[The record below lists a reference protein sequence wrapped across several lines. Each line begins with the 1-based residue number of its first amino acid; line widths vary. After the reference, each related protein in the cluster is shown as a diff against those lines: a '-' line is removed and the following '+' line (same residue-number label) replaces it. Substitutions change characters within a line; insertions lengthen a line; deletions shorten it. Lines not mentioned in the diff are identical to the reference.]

1 MRLKQ
6 TSSWRARQG
15 IKVIVY
21 GNGEYIR
28 SDEVRISPFDHGFL
42 YGLGLFETFR
52 IYDGHPFLLDDHL
65 RRLNEGLRTLGI
77 KASYRREDILPI
89 LNKLLE
95 ANSLENAYVR
105 LNVSAGEG
113 EIGLQTT
120 DYYHPNLLLFM
131 KPLGAY
137 SEMGEKKLVLLNLTR
152 NTPEGDIRLKSHHY
166 LNNILAKR
174 EIGASSEVEG
184 VFLTR
189 EGYLAEGIV
198 SNLFW
203 IEGET
208 LFTPSVQTGILNGIT
223 RQFVMKMAGKLGLEV
238 EEGFYRQDILLEADE
253 LFVTNS
259 IQEIVPVSLFEK
271 KTFPG
276 KEGRRVQ
283 ALFRLYGENRRN
295 LWTRNSLQ

>member
-6 TSSWRARQG
+6 TSWWRARQG
-15 IKVIVY
+15 NKVIVY
-21 GNGEYIR
+21 CNGKYIP
-28 SDEVRISPFDHGFL
+28 SDEVKISPFDHGFL

-52 IYDGHPFLLDDHL
+52 IYHAHPFLLDDHL
-65 RRLNEGLRTLGI
+65 TRLNEGLRTLNI
-77 KASYRREDILPI
+77 KAEYRREDILPI

-105 LNVSAGEG
+105 LNVSAGAG
-113 EIGLQTT
+113 EIGLQSTE
-120 DYYHPNLLLFM
+120 YEHPNLLVFM
-131 KPLGAY
+131 KPLGAP
-137 SEMGEKKLVLLNLTR
+137 SEMAEKKLVLLNLRR

-184 VFLTR
+184 IFLTK
-189 EGYLAEGIV
+189 EGCLAEGIV

-203 IEGET
+203 IEGDT

-223 RQFVMKMAGKLGLEV
+223 RQFVMKMAGKLELRV
-238 EEGFYRQDILLEADE
+238 EEGFYRQEALLEADE

-259 IQEIVPVSLFEK
+259 IQEIVPVSLFGEK
-271 KTFPG
+271 AFPG
-276 KEGRRVQ
+276 KEGRMVQ
-283 ALFRLYGENRRN
+283 ALFGLYGENRTK